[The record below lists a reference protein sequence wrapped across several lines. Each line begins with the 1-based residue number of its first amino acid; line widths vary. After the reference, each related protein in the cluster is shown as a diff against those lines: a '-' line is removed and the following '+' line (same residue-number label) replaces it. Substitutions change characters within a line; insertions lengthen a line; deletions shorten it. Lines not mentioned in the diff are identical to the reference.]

1 MLPLPEFVCQAI
13 NYLDALNILLLCYK
27 TGVKRCISIHGAA
40 AWSSTAFRTDLNS
53 WCAACTQEK
62 LSIGLSFTK
71 RGSQSL
77 DGDWVTPAQSPPEAG
92 PALSGAAR
100 FSRASWFSRAS
111 QATLDQQEQQQDRK
125 STVMVETEAILTH
138 AQGKRGD
145 SVPTKLSC
153 LTEGK
158 NSCLDQILV
167 FGAQLSLCHQHS
179 PQHWW
184 RIKMW

>member
-100 FSRASWFSRAS
+100 FSRAS